1 MAESARRQ
9 VVRFGP
15 FQVDLKATE
24 LRKNGR
30 KVKLQEKPF
39 QLLVLLLDRAG
50 EVVEREALRNELWPA
65 DTFVNFDHSLG
76 TAMGK
81 LRLALGDSA
90 AAPRFIETLP
100 RRGFRFIARVSE
112 DTCPA
117 PTTPVSP
124 EPASAIPD
132 RPTNGAGGLDRDRGN
147 RVTPLWRRWRVAFA
161 PLAIAPLALLL
172 LLGITPELRD
182 RLMRRANTTRI
193 RSIAVLPFENLSRDP
208 AQEYFTDGMT
218 DELITSLARI
228 RSLRVISRTSSMLYK
243 GSRKPLA
250 QIARELNVDAV
261 LEGSVRRSGSRVRLT
276 AQLIRAP
283 EETHLWADSFE
294 HDGGDLLTLQ
304 TVLARVIANAI
315 EGTAAFPHEAH
326 LSPARHVDP
335 GVYEAYLKG
344 RYYWNRASNGDM
356 QRARDYF
363 EQAVRKDPNNA
374 PAYAWLADCF
384 FRLGA
389 DRYLPASEAYA
400 NSRQAALQALAND
413 ESLGEA
419 HVALA
424 RVLFQYD
431 WDWVAAEREFSRGI
445 ELSPSS
451 APARTRYAYFLMAM
465 GRTDEALAQ
474 GEVAY
479 ALDPASHVTGENLA
493 ELHYYSRQFD
503 EAIAQWRKTLE
514 LYPDSANVHFSL
526 ARVFWKKGLEAD
538 SRHESL
544 RAEQL
549 WGADEKTLSIYR
561 SAYDRSGMSGFWRK
575 ELELAHCDHPFDF
588 AILHA
593 QLGENDQAFQW
604 LEKAYA
610 EREYRM
616 VFLKVHPLLDGLHA
630 DPRFRSLVQ
639 RVGLP
644 I

>member
-1 MAESARRQ
+1 MAEAAARQ
-9 VVRFGP
+9 VLRFGP
-15 FQVDLKATE
+15 FQVDPKAAE
-24 LRKNGR
+24 VRKNGR
-30 KVKLQEKPF
+30 KIKLQEKPF

-50 EVVEREALRNELWPA
+50 ELVAREALRNELWPA
-65 DTFVNFDHSLG
+65 DTFVDFDHSLG

-90 AAPRFIETLP
+90 ADPRFIETVP
-100 RRGFRFIARVSE
+100 RRGFRFIARVSV
-112 DTCPA
+112 DTWPA
-117 PTTPVSP
+117 PTTPVCT
-124 EPASAIPD
+124 EPASAISNTPPD
-132 RPTNGAGGLDRDRGN
+132 GAGGLGRPRGQ
-147 RVTPLWRRWRVAFA
+147 RVTQFWRRWPVALA

-172 LLGITPELRD
+172 LLGSMPELRD
-182 RLMRRANTTRI
+182 RLMRRPGTSRI
-193 RSIAVLPFENLSRDP
+193 RSIAVLPFENLSQDP
-208 AQEYFTDGMT
+208 AQEYFADGMT

-228 RSLRVISRTSSMLYK
+228 SSLRVISRTSSMLYK

-276 AQLIRAP
+276 AQLIQAP
-283 EETHLWADSFE
+283 EETHLWADSYE

-304 TVLARVIANAI
+304 TVLAHVIANEI
-315 EGTAAFPHEAH
+315 EGKAALRQEARP
-326 LSPARHVDP
+326 SPVRHVDP
-335 GVYEAYLKG
+335 EVYEAYLKG
-344 RYYWNRASNGDM
+344 RYYWNRSSNGDM
-356 QRARDYF
+356 QRALDYF
-363 EQAVRKDPNNA
+363 EQAIQKDPSYA
-374 PAYAWLADCF
+374 PPYAWSADCY

-389 DRYLPASEAYA
+389 DRYLPVSEAYA
-400 NSRQAALQALAND
+400 NSRKAALKALAND
-413 ESLGEA
+413 DSLGEA
-419 HVALA
+419 HMALA
-424 RVLFQYD
+424 RVLFQHD
-431 WDWVAAEREFSRGI
+431 WDWASAEREFRRGI

-451 APARTRYAYFLMAM
+451 APGRMRYAYFLMAL
-465 GRTDEALAQ
+465 GRREEALAQ
-474 GEVAY
+474 GKAAY
-479 ALDPASHVTGENLA
+479 ALDPASHVASENVA

-503 EAIAQWRKTLE
+503 EAIAQWRKTLQ

-538 SRHESL
+538 SRNECL

-549 WGADEKTLSIYR
+549 WGADDETLSIYR
-561 SAYDRSGMSGFWRK
+561 SAYDRSGMNGFWRK
-575 ELELAHCDHPFDF
+575 ELELAHYDHPFDF

-593 QLGENDQAFQW
+593 QLSENDQAFEW